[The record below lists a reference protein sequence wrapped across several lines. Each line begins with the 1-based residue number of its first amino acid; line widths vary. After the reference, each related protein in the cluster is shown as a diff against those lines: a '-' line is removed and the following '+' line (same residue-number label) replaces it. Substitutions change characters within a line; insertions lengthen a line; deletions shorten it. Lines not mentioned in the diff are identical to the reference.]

1 MNVPLKRNPFLRN
14 CVVYYPN
21 SFLFFSILFKETQ
34 DLFVEFDKWIQF
46 CQTVYQKVIFL
57 KAFWKIVC
65 THQNQFCVIMA
76 VKHFETILY
85 EKLEPF
91 FRNYDFVLL
100 AEKKQF
106 RKNTPTGFQNVIF
119 TATAYQDEIW
129 LEVNIG
135 CRSHQV
141 EQIAQQFLGN
151 TRDYWADSNT
161 LVISIGKFNDAKYF
175 RYKIFNEND
184 LEDTC
189 EAIKEFLENTGFPF
203 LNKSDNLKA
212 INNIFNLQPSSPC
225 KYLYNQTHR
234 SYKGIITARLT
245 NDERF
250 LDLSNTHRNVLRR
263 NGANPDEL
271 LTFERILSF
280 LLYQSVN

>member
-1 MNVPLKRNPFLRN
+1 MLYILKK
-14 CVVYYPN
+14 
-21 SFLFFSILFKETQ
+21 S
-34 DLFVEFDKWIQF
+34 
-46 CQTVYQKVIFL
+46 QKPTL
-57 KAFWKIVC
+57 LY
-65 THQNQFCVIMA
+65 MP
-76 VKHFETILY
+76 VKSFETILY
-85 EKLEPF
+85 GKLDPF
-91 FRNYDFVLL
+91 FRKYDFVLL
-100 AEKKQF
+100 ADKKQF
-106 RKNTPTGFQNVIF
+106 RKSTPTGFQNVIF
-119 TATAYQDEIW
+119 TATTYQDETW

-175 RYKIFNEND
+175 RYKILNEND
-184 LEDTC
+184 LEDVC
-189 EAIKEFLENTGFPF
+189 EAIKEFLENSGFPF
-203 LNKSDNLKA
+203 LNKSDNLKT
-212 INNIFNLQPSSPC
+212 IHKIFNLQPSIPC

-245 NDERF
+245 NDEHF
-250 LDLSNTHRNVLRR
+250 LDISNTHRNLLIR

-271 LTFERILSF
+271 LTFERLLSF